1 MSEPKNP
8 LDDYEGYSI
17 KHLLVAFE
25 FTESACKTKVP
36 SMVGKVGDALPKSY
50 CGKNV
55 ILINEL
61 EDPLYSVNKLDW
73 TFSYFSPIST
83 TTTALTGTLQVS
95 SQVAGE
101 FVMLLAKAAAT
112 FEMSVTHLT
121 YWLRT
126 AFVCRK
132 RDGTD
137 DILFMKPLIFHT
149 NDLTYKLGSRKTH
162 LFDMN
167 FMATYNTF
175 GQLPCFSGIHQ
186 MTITHKDGALHKE
199 IPKPEAPNAEIL
211 TRVAEDA
218 LKAEARLKR
227 MEKSK
232 PMKTLQEVLDAF
244 ELELKEQRFAHKR
257 QLQEW
262 LDRVRTPGY
271 VKKIEEVVQKKG
283 DELPIDYI
291 LGLSGNLQFDID
303 NRNMP
308 WEQPEQAQD
317 KNGIR
322 SLNIPPGKNIVT
334 AIDFIMKLSKQAGML
349 APEATWKTSLTIC
362 RRCGGKYDVFV
373 VVNQAEVAKN
383 SSGTDTGPG
392 KSVVDKVLE
401 FTINK
406 PGAED
411 VDQTFIEIYTTSD
424 IDYGIL
430 EDIVQEDEA
439 EVVYGNRE
447 QITFERIPQ
456 KKYFKSLFSG
466 VRGLSDPKNY
476 GLEHASEA
484 AKIDYSLS
492 PYKMPQTTDSV
503 MEIHGNPNLYSDL
516 CRNPWKVKNRDPDN
530 PALYKFP
537 ETYPIYM
544 KVNVYIAPAGSTLG
558 KYDDNAS
565 PKFYHEKH
573 YHAHKITNSFFGSKF
588 VQVLHLARIDDFT

>member
-1 MSEPKNP
+1 MSKPKNP
-8 LDDYEGYSI
+8 LDEYEGYSI

-36 SMVGKVGDALPKSY
+36 SLVGNVGNALPKSY
-50 CGKNV
+50 CGKTV

-61 EDPLYSVNKLDW
+61 EDSTYTVNKLDW
-73 TFSYFSPIST
+73 TFSYYSPIATS
-83 TTTALTGTLQVS
+83 TTALTGTLQVS
-95 SQVAGE
+95 SQIAGE
-101 FVMLLAKAAAT
+101 FAMLLAKAAAT
-112 FEMSVTHLT
+112 FQMSITHLT

-126 AFVCRK
+126 AFVCRR
-132 RDGTD
+132 RDGSD
-137 DILFMKPLIFHT
+137 EVLFMKPLIFHT
-149 NDLTYKLGSRKTH
+149 NDLTYKLGSKKTH
-162 LFDMN
+162 LFNMN

-199 IPKPEAPNAEIL
+199 IPKPEAPNGEIL
-211 TRVAEDA
+211 TRAAEDA
-218 LKAEARLKR
+218 LKAEPRIKRL
-227 MEKSK
+227 EKSK
-232 PMKTLQEVLDAF
+232 PMKTIKEVLEGF

-262 LDRVRTPGY
+262 LDLVRTPGY
-271 VKKIEEVVQKKG
+271 VKKIDEVVQKKG
-283 DELPIDYI
+283 DELPLDYI
-291 LGLSGNLQFDID
+291 IGLSGNIQFDID

-308 WEQPEQAQD
+308 WEQPEQTQD
-317 KNGIR
+317 KPGIR
-322 SLNIPPGKNIVT
+322 SLNIPSGKNIAT
-334 AIDFIMKLSKQAGML
+334 AIDFIMKLSKQAGVL

-373 VVNQAEVAKN
+373 VINQAEVAKN
-383 SSGTDTGPG
+383 SLGSDTGPG
-392 KSVVDKVLE
+392 KSVVSEVLK
-401 FTINK
+401 FDINA
-406 PGAED
+406 PGVED
-411 VDQTFIEIYTTSD
+411 VDQTFIEIYTASD

-447 QITFERIPQ
+447 QMTYERIPQ

-466 VRGLSDPKNY
+466 VRGMSYPINY

-503 MEIHGNPNLYSDL
+503 MEINGNPDLYSDL
-516 CRNPWKVKNRDPDN
+516 CRNPWKVKNRDEDN

-544 KVNVYIAPAGSTLG
+544 KVNIYIAPAGSKLG
-558 KYDDNAS
+558 QIDDEAS
-565 PKFYHEKH
+565 PKFYHENH
-573 YHAHKITNSFFGSKF
+573 YHVHKITNSIFGSKF
-588 VQVLHLARIDDFT
+588 TQVLHMARIDDFT